1 VRENYLKSL
10 NNFFFFGLIL
20 FLLIPNSTLAFKIEK
35 YEINFEVQPDMSIRE
50 IINITFAE
58 PVWNETIY
66 YKLEGDVF
74 GVNVFAD
81 GKEMSYTYSKVDS
94 ATLISTHI
102 NKSIQRLQFIFLI
115 KGIIF
120 EYKDV
125 KHFFSIIKI
134 PSQTIIKL
142 TLPTGY
148 ILSKNDFYPRNAQRY
163 TDGRRIILV
172 WRLNETG
179 EIPLSVKFQPSFS
192 SNQEQLIL
200 IVFLFSFSLFFLYF
214 YFKKRIRE
222 VFLKGFDETER
233 KIIEI
238 LEKEKIIFQNKL
250 EKTLNISRVKVSR
263 TVKKLENKGLV
274 KKEKRGRTNKLIWL
288 K

>member
-1 VRENYLKSL
+1 
-10 NNFFFFGLIL
+10 
-20 FLLIPNSTLAFKIEK
+20 
-35 YEINFEVQPDMSIRE
+35 MSIRE

-66 YKLEGDVF
+66 YKLEGNVF

-102 NKSIQRLQFIFLI
+102 NKSIQRLQFIFLV

-192 SNQEQLIL
+192 SNKEQLIL
-200 IVFLFSFSLFFLYF
+200 IVFLFSFSLFFLYS

-222 VFLKGFDETER
+222 AFLKGFDETER

-263 TVKKLENKGLV
+263 TVKKLENKGLI